1 MLTSDVGCAF
11 PSFLFAQAV
20 GTVALGLGMATD
32 LITSASLCW
41 FLRNLK
47 TGYKK

>member
-1 MLTSDVGCAF
+1 MLASHTFSKVI
-11 PSFLFAQAV
+11 

-32 LITSASLCW
+32 VMTAAALCW

-47 TGYKK
+47 TGYSK